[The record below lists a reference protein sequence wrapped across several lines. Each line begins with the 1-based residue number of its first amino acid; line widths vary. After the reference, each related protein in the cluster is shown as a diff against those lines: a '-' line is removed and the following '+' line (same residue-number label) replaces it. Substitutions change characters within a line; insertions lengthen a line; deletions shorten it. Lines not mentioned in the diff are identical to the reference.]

1 MKNTKLFP
9 FERNKYFYGKL
20 LSVDDFELEQDYMNN
35 KRRMLNRYLNGCGV
49 VAGLY
54 VVGLDEQT
62 ISVEAGIA
70 LDATGRE
77 LVMDVPVVK
86 KLSML
91 DGFGACLSGRDR
103 PYIYLCLEYGETETD
118 RVHNVTKNA
127 RPERDGEDVDYNKIR
142 EGCRLY
148 LTDREPELENMS
160 PSALY
165 EDVKTVYWKDGV
177 RICQIMPR
185 YVRSGN
191 HTEMRVTVENLGRKT
206 ISFSYDLILTCLL
219 HENQAKLRVS
229 FDEMLVERTGSYE
242 LVYRLDTTDSAN
254 VEGTLAIDPDTVR
267 LSVSGQ
273 KTEERFEGRQTV
285 RIGREEE
292 KAEMVRSYYR
302 AAMENIAESGSRQP
316 IYLARIFF
324 VEAGDTYIIERID
337 NVPFRQYVKNGYLET
352 ALDQMMMR
360 ELKAGERAGCTGGR
374 RQGGGGGKEEAP
386 GIAVSKGTAVIPLA
400 AAAQRG
406 ERFFS
411 DEIIHGLGLGRVAVV
426 LGTQRDEENLVTY
439 GSSEVFEKEGVE
451 AEVAA
456 RLDVDKG
463 SFVIGARLLSPT
475 QEGRLEVHW
484 TAVRDMRDAVQEKSD
499 KRIYIT
505 PGILE
510 LHVRE
515 SHYLEAVCENMLE
528 KAVRWSVK
536 DQAGTV
542 DARGYYTAPNVPG
555 VYEVVAQSVA
565 FPEVR
570 ASIFVVVRDY
580 DA

>member
-9 FERNKYFYGKL
+9 FERNHYFYGKL

-35 KRRMLNRYLNGCGV
+35 KRRMLNRYLSGCGV

-62 ISVEAGIA
+62 VSVEAGIA
-70 LDATGRE
+70 LDSTGRE
-77 LVMDVPVVK
+77 IALDAPVVK

-91 DGFGACLSGRDR
+91 DGFESCRSGAVR

-118 RVHNVTKNA
+118 RVHNVTKNVSPA
-127 RPERDGEDVDYNKIR
+127 RGDGDVDYNKVR

-148 LTDREPELENMS
+148 LTDREPEVENLS

-177 RICQIMPR
+177 RIRQIMPR
-185 YVRSGN
+185 YVRSGD
-191 HTEMRVTVENLGRKT
+191 RVRLRVEVENLSRKT
-206 ISFSYDLILTCLL
+206 LSFSYDLILTCLL
-219 HENQAKLRVS
+219 YENQTKLKVT
-229 FDEMLVERTGSYE
+229 FDEMLVERTGFYE
-242 LVYRLDTTDSAN
+242 LEYSLDTADSAN
-254 VEGTLAIDPDTVR
+254 VEGTAAIDPDSVR
-267 LSVSGQ
+267 LHISGRS
-273 KTEERFEGRQTV
+273 EEETWEGRQTV
-285 RIGREEE
+285 RIGKEEE

-302 AAMENIAESGSRQP
+302 TAMEHIAAAGSRQP

-324 VEAGDTYIIERID
+324 VTAGDSYIIERID

-360 ELKAGERAGCTGGR
+360 KLETARGRQSLGDGTPGKGGGR
-374 RQGGGGGKEEAP
+374 EEAP
-386 GIAVSKGTAVIPLA
+386 GIAVSKGVAVIPLA
-400 AAAQRG
+400 TAAQRG

-411 DEIIHGLGLGRVAVV
+411 DEIIHGLGLGQTAIV
-426 LGTQRDEENLVTY
+426 LGMERDEETMVTY

-456 RLDVDKG
+456 KLDVNKG
-463 SFVIGARLLSPT
+463 SFVIGARLLAPAR
-475 QEGRLEVHW
+475 EGSLKVHW
-484 TAVRDMRDAVQEKSD
+484 TAVRDLRDAVREKSD

-505 PGILE
+505 PWILE

-528 KAVRWSVK
+528 KAVCWSVK
-536 DQAGTV
+536 DEAGTV
-542 DARGYYTAPNVPG
+542 DSKGLYTAPNVPG
-555 VYEVVAQSVA
+555 VYEVVAQSAA

-570 ASIFVVVRDY
+570 ASIFVVVREY
-580 DA
+580 ET

>member
-91 DGFGACLSGRDR
+91 DGFGACRSRQDR

-191 HTEMRVTVENLGRKT
+191 HTELRVTVENLGRKT

-242 LVYRLDTTDSAN
+242 LIYRLDTTESSN

-360 ELKAGERAGCTGGR
+360 EL
-374 RQGGGGGKEEAP
+374 
-386 GIAVSKGTAVIPLA
+386 
-400 AAAQRG
+400 
-406 ERFFS
+406 
-411 DEIIHGLGLGRVAVV
+411 
-426 LGTQRDEENLVTY
+426 
-439 GSSEVFEKEGVE
+439 
-451 AEVAA
+451 
-456 RLDVDKG
+456 
-463 SFVIGARLLSPT
+463 
-475 QEGRLEVHW
+475 
-484 TAVRDMRDAVQEKSD
+484 
-499 KRIYIT
+499 
-505 PGILE
+505 
-510 LHVRE
+510 
-515 SHYLEAVCENMLE
+515 
-528 KAVRWSVK
+528 
-536 DQAGTV
+536 
-542 DARGYYTAPNVPG
+542 
-555 VYEVVAQSVA
+555 
-565 FPEVR
+565 
-570 ASIFVVVRDY
+570 
-580 DA
+580 

>member
-54 VVGLDEQT
+54 VVELDEQT

-77 LVMDVPVVK
+77 IVMDVPVVK

-91 DGFGACLSGRDR
+91 DGFEACRGAQDR
-103 PYIYLCLEYGETETD
+103 PYVYLCLEYGETETD
-118 RVHNVTKNA
+118 RVHNVTKNGLSD
-127 RPERDGEDVDYNKIR
+127 RGGEDADYNKIR

-165 EDVKTVYWKDGV
+165 ENVRTVYWKDGV

-191 HTEMRVTVENLGRKT
+191 HTELRVTVENLGRKNV
-206 ISFSYDLILTCLL
+206 SFSYDLILTCLL
-219 HENQAKLRVS
+219 HENQTKLHVS

-242 LVYRLDTTDSAN
+242 LVYRLDTTESAN
-254 VEGTLAIDPDTVR
+254 VEGAVTIDPDTVR
-267 LSVSGQ
+267 LCVSGQ
-273 KTEERFEGRQTV
+273 KTEDRFEGRQTV
-285 RIGREEE
+285 SIGREEE
-292 KAEMVRSYYR
+292 KAEMVQSYYR

-324 VEAGDTYIIERID
+324 VAAGDTYIIERID

-352 ALDQMMMR
+352 ALDQMVMR
-360 ELKAGERAGCTGGR
+360 ELEAGGR
-374 RQGGGGGKEEAP
+374 SGSPGKRQMGGPGKGEDTP
-386 GIAVSKGTAVIPLA
+386 GIAVSKGIAVIPLA

-411 DEIIHGLGLGRVAVV
+411 DEIIHGLGLGRVAIV
-426 LGTQRDEENLVTY
+426 LGIERDEENLVTY

-456 RLDVDKG
+456 RLDVNKG
-463 SFVIGARLLSPT
+463 SFVIGARLLSPA
-475 QEGRLEVHW
+475 QEGRLKVHW

-536 DQAGTV
+536 DEAGTV
-542 DARGYYTAPNVPG
+542 DSKGYYTAPNIPG
-555 VYEVVAQSVA
+555 VYEVVAQSAA